1 MIKEER
7 RKKRKRKNILQIILA
22 ILIVLAL
29 FILIIFTVFKVK
41 KVEVEGNKLY
51 DSKVIEKAVL
61 NDDYSWNS
69 LYVFLKY
76 RFVDTGSVPFVDTME
91 VTLKDP
97 QTLHIKVY
105 EKGVMGYLYISTLNK
120 NAYFD
125 KDGIV
130 TEISER
136 VIDDTPQVLGLDCNK
151 VVQYEKLPVGD
162 DRLKELLTL
171 TQALKRNDLIP
182 DSITYGG
189 SVEPLLTYGKI
200 QVAMGSLDLITQ
212 KVERL
217 AKIKPQLAGMEGTL
231 HLENW
236 TEETTNIVFDKTE
249 SSKKDSKKEE
259 KKS

>member
-7 RKKRKRKNILQIILA
+7 RKKKKRKNILQVILG

-29 FILIIFTVFKVK
+29 AVLIIFTVFKVK
-41 KVEVEGNKLY
+41 NVEVEGNKLY
-51 DSKVIEKAVL
+51 DAKVIEKAVL
-61 NDDYSWNS
+61 NDEYSWNS

-76 RFVDTGSVPFVDTME
+76 KFVNTSEVPFVDTME
-91 VTLKDP
+91 ISLKDP

-105 EKGVMGYLYISTLNK
+105 EKGIMGYLYLSSINK
-120 NAYFD
+120 NVYFD

-130 TEISER
+130 TELSDR
-136 VIDDTPQVLGLDCNK
+136 VIEDTPQILGIDCKK
-151 VVQYEKLPVGD
+151 VVQYEKLPIGSK
-162 DRLKELLTL
+162 RLK
-171 TQALKRNDLIP
+171 Q
-182 DSITYGG
+182 
-189 SVEPLLTYGKI
+189 LLTYGTVK
-200 QVAMGSLDLITQ
+200 VSMGSLEFLTQ

-217 AKIKPQLAGMEGTL
+217 AKIKPQLQGMEGTL

-249 SSKKDSKKEE
+249 SSKKDN

>member
-1 MIKEER
+1 MIREER
-7 RKKRKRKNILQIILA
+7 KRAKRRKNILTTI
-22 ILIVLAL
+22 L
-29 FILIIFTVFKVK
+29 FILILLVIAALVILLLFKVK

-51 DSKVIEKAVL
+51 DSEVIEETVL

-76 RFVDTGSVPFVDTME
+76 KFVDTKDIPFVDTME
-91 VTLKDP
+91 ISLKSP
-97 QTLHIKVY
+97 QTLHITVY
-105 EKGVMGYLYISTLNK
+105 EKGIMGYLYISSIDE

-130 TEISER
+130 VETSSE
-136 VIDDTPQVLGLDCNK
+136 VIDGTPQIKGLDCDQ
-151 VVQYEKLPVGD
+151 VVLYEKLPID
-162 DRLKELLTL
+162 DSRLRELLTL
-171 TQALKRNDLIP
+171 TQALKRNSLIP

-189 SVEPLLTYGKI
+189 ENEPVLAYGK
-200 QVAMGSLDLITQ
+200 VKVEMGSLELLTQ

-217 AKIKPQLAGMEGTL
+217 AKIKPELEGLKGTL

-236 TEETTNIVFDKTE
+236 TEETTNIVFDK
-249 SSKKDSKKEE
+249 

>member
-7 RKKRKRKNILQIILA
+7 RKKKKRKNILQVILG

-29 FILIIFTVFKVK
+29 AVLIIFTVFKVK
-41 KVEVEGNKLY
+41 NVEVEGNKLY
-51 DSKVIEKAVL
+51 DAKVIEKAVL
-61 NDDYSWNS
+61 
-69 LYVFLKY
+69 FLKY
-76 RFVDTGSVPFVDTME
+76 KFVNTSEVPFVDTME
-91 VTLKDP
+91 ISLKDP

-105 EKGVMGYLYISTLNK
+105 EKGIMGYLYLSSINK
-120 NAYFD
+120 NVYFD

-130 TEISER
+130 TELSDR
-136 VIDDTPQVLGLDCNK
+136 VIEDTPQILGIDCKK
-151 VVQYEKLPVGD
+151 VVQYEKLPIGSK
-162 DRLKELLTL
+162 RLKQLLTL

-182 DSITYGG
+182 DSITYG
-189 SVEPLLTYGKI
+189 VENEPVLTYGTVK
-200 QVAMGSLDLITQ
+200 VSMGSLEFLTQ

-217 AKIKPQLAGMEGTL
+217 AKIKPQLQGMEGTL

-249 SSKKDSKKEE
+249 SSKKDN

>member
-1 MIKEER
+1 MIREER
-7 RKKRKRKNILQIILA
+7 RKKRRRKHFLTGILFV
-22 ILIVLAL
+22 LIVLAIAFL
-29 FILIIFTVFKVK
+29 VILTVFKVK

-51 DSKVIEKAVL
+51 DSETIENTVL
-61 NDDYSWNS
+61 SDEYSWNS

-76 RFVDTGSVPFVDTME
+76 RFVDTKDIPFVDTME
-91 VTLKDP
+91 ISLKDP
-97 QTLHIKVY
+97 QTLHITVY
-105 EKGVMGYLYISTLNK
+105 EKGMMGYLYISSIDE

-130 TEISER
+130 VETSSE
-136 VIDDTPQVLGLDCNK
+136 VIEGTPQIKGIDCEQVVL
-151 VVQYEKLPVGD
+151 YEKLPID
-162 DRLKELLTL
+162 ADKLRELLTL

-189 SVEPLLTYGKI
+189 ENEPELGYGKI
-200 QVAMGSLDLITQ
+200 KVEMGSLTLLTQ

-217 AKIKPQLAGMEGTL
+217 AKIKPELEGLKGTL

-236 TEETTNIVFDKTE
+236 TEETTNIVFDK
-249 SSKKDSKKEE
+249 